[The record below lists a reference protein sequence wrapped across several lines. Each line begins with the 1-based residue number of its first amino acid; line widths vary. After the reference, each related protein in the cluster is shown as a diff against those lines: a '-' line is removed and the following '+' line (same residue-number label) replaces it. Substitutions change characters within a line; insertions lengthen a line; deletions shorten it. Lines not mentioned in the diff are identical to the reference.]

1 MAILTRR
8 DENAV
13 AYLTIN
19 APERPNALS
28 DEMLAELQDSLNALK
43 SDTMIRAVVLAGT
56 GKAFCAGH
64 DLKQMTAARQ
74 NADGGAAA
82 LKISLIAVQPS
93 CKLCRISPSL

>member
-13 AYLTIN
+13 AYLTMN
-19 APERPNALS
+19 APERLNALS
-28 DEMLAELQDSLNALK
+28 DEMLAALQETLHALK
-43 SDTMIRAVVLAGT
+43 SDTTVRAVVLAGA

-74 NADGGAAA
+74 NADGPFEHTH
-82 LKISLIAVQPS
+82 IYIQ
-93 CKLCRISPSL
+93 RF